1 LLLRKAR
8 LIFLDVIFPFK
19 FSLKSYS
26 EFRLLLSIC
35 ANLYYTHD
43 KQITEG
49 LDEQAK
55 VTLPTGKDKILAH
68 RDKEKGNST

>member
-1 LLLRKAR
+1 
-8 LIFLDVIFPFK
+8 
-19 FSLKSYS
+19 
-26 EFRLLLSIC
+26 
-35 ANLYYTHD
+35 LYYTHD

-55 VTLPTGKDKILAH
+55 VTLPTGNDKTLAH